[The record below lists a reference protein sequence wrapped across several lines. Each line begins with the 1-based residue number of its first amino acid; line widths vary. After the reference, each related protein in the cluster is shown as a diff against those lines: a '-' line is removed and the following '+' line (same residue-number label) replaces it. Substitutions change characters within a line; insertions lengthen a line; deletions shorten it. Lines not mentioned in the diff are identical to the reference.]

1 MRTDF
6 EWGNTLYSS
15 YGQALEVVAH
25 WVLYGAS
32 DPYPLTRQSAE
43 TALQEYLEQGGEL
56 PSWLK
61 PGNESRLQ
69 EVIMELWEES
79 ERRLREEEERG

>member
-1 MRTDF
+1 MIDTEF
-6 EWGNTLYSS
+6 EWGHTLYTY
-15 YGQALEVVAH
+15 YGRALEAVAH

-56 PSWLK
+56 PPWLK
-61 PGNESRLQ
+61 GGSERLQ

-79 ERRLREEEERG
+79 ERRLREDAERG